1 MNKILF
7 FGASGRLG
15 KNWVKDLIKDN
26 KVFVNIF
33 KNKLFIKNKNFFY
46 KKFDFENIKNLI
58 TFCKKKKISHIINC
72 IALTN
77 IEICEKDKKRANY
90 LNYLIAKR
98 LTYVSKFLDIP
109 IIYISTD
116 MLFDGKKKTK
126 YFETDKPSPVN
137 YYSKSKLLGEKEVK
151 KYKKGLIIRTNFYG
165 SNNKNNV
172 TFSDKI
178 YYSKNKIFLWK
189 NIYFTPINIKI
200 LIKIINFLINK
211 KIYGVYNVSANKKIS
226 KFKLGQKIGQI
237 INKNVQ
243 IIPNKFDQKIFVRR
257 PLNMSLCNSK
267 LLKKFPSLRKEL
279 TFSKQ
284 LNELKK
290 QYKIKI

>member
-1 MNKILF
+1 MYKILF

-15 KNWVKDLIKDN
+15 EYWVKDLIIDN

-33 KNKLFIKNKNFFY
+33 KNKIFITNKNFFY
-46 KKFDFENIKNLI
+46 KKFDFKNIKDLI
-58 TFCKKKKISHIINC
+58 TFCKKKKISHVINC
-72 IALTN
+72 IGFTN
-77 IEICEKDKKRANY
+77 VEYCEVDKKKANY
-90 LNYLIAKR
+90 LNYLIPKK

-116 MLFDGKKKTK
+116 MLFNGKKKTK

-151 KYKKGLIIRTNFYG
+151 KYKKSLIIRTNFYG

-226 KFKLGQKIGQI
+226 KFKLGQKIAQI

>member
-26 KVFVNIF
+26 KVFVNIS

>member
-15 KNWVKDLIKDN
+15 KNWVKDLTKDN
-26 KVFVNIF
+26 KVFVNIS

-46 KKFDFENIKNLI
+46 KKFDFENIKDLI
-58 TFCKKKKISHIINC
+58 TFCKKKNISHIINC

-90 LNYLIAKR
+90 LNYLIPKK

-109 IIYISTD
+109 LIYISTD

-151 KYKKGLIIRTNFYG
+151 KYKKSLIIRTNFYG

-226 KFKLGQKIGQI
+226 KFKLGQKIAQI

>member
-26 KVFVNIF
+26 KVFVNIS

-46 KKFDFENIKNLI
+46 KKFDFENIKDLI
-58 TFCKKKKISHIINC
+58 TFCKKKNISHIINC

-90 LNYLIAKR
+90 LNYLIPKK

-165 SNNKNNV
+165 SNNKSNV

>member
-26 KVFVNIF
+26 KVFVNIS

-46 KKFDFENIKNLI
+46 KKFDFENIKDLI
-58 TFCKKKKISHIINC
+58 TFCKKKNISHIINC

-90 LNYLIAKR
+90 LNYLIPKK

-116 MLFDGKKKTK
+116 MIFDGKKKTK

>member
-26 KVFVNIF
+26 KVFVNIS

-46 KKFDFENIKNLI
+46 KKFDFENIKDLI
-58 TFCKKKKISHIINC
+58 TFCKKKNISHIINC